1 MVDGHSCKKGAMFD
15 GELMKGVVV
24 DGLLRRVLWLMA
36 TVVRG
41 LCLMVS

>member
-1 MVDGHSCKKGAMFD
+1 MVDGHSCKGAMFD

-36 TVVRG
+36 N
-41 LCLMVS
+41 